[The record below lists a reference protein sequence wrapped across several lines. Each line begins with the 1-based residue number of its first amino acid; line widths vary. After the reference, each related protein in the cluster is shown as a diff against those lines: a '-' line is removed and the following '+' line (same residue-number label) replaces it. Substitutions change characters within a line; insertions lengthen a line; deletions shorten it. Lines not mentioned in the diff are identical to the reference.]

1 MREMKRIIVLALLLL
16 SCDSFAQQDA
26 IYSQYMF
33 NPFAINPAYA
43 GSRNSYSAVLL
54 HRSQWVG
61 FPGAPMTQ
69 SFALHA
75 PAGKS
80 GIAWGINFAFDQI
93 GPSKNILAAGTGAY
107 ILKFKESKLAFGLRG
122 GIYNTIFNRDLLE
135 FKEQGDQMD
144 IGGKESAIVPSFDF
158 GVYYYMT
165 KFFAGFAVNHITRHQ
180 FKFKD
185 YPDTVLTNMAL
196 RQHFMLN
203 TGYVWE
209 LKRNFILKPSFLI
222 KYVPGAPIN
231 VDLNLS
237 ALIYKRVWAGISF
250 RNNTN
255 IVFLV
260 DVNVT
265 DFMRIGYAY
274 DWNYDKLGNYNSGS
288 HEAFIGFDFNLKN
301 RQTISPRYL

>member
-1 MREMKRIIVLALLLL
+1 MKKVLLFILIVF
-16 SCDSFAQQDA
+16 SCGSYAQQDA

-43 GSRNSYSAVLL
+43 GSRSSYSAVLL

-80 GIAWGINFAFDQI
+80 GLAWGINFAFDQI
-93 GPSKNILAAGTGAY
+93 GPSKNVIAGATGAY

-122 GIYNTIFNRDLLE
+122 GIYNTIFNRELLE

-158 GVYYYMT
+158 GTYYYMT
-165 KFFAGFAVNHITRHQ
+165 KFYVGFSVNHLTRHQ

-185 YPDTVLTNMAL
+185 FPDTVLTNMAL

-203 TGYVWE
+203 SGYVWE

-222 KYVPGAPIN
+222 KYVPGAPLN
-231 VDLNLS
+231 VDVNLS
-237 ALIYKRVWAGISF
+237 ALIYKRVWAGLSF

-274 DWNYDKLGNYNSGS
+274 DWNYDKLGSFNGGS
-288 HEAFIGFDFNLKN
+288 HEVFLGFDFSLKN